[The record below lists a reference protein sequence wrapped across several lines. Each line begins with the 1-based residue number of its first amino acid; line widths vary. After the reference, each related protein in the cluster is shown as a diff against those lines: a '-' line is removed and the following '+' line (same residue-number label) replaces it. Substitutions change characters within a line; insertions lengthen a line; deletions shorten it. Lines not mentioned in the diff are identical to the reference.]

1 MKEDEASDIKTG
13 EKITFESIE
22 ALNAYTGERCNEE
35 PGDDMR
41 LNGDGVRRIPG
52 AEILK
57 GKTIIDYV
65 YNRETHEQA
74 LMFDD
79 GTHLIITVGPDAVF
93 DQMGVTKEG
102 CQ

>member
-1 MKEDEASDIKTG
+1 MKKDEASDIRTG

-22 ALNAYTGERCNEE
+22 ALNAYTGRCNEE
-35 PGDDMR
+35 PGDDMWQ
-41 LNGDGVRRIPG
+41 GDGARRIPG

-65 YNRETHEQA
+65 YNKETHEQA
-74 LMFDD
+74 LIFDD
-79 GTHLIITVGPDAVF
+79 GTHLIMTVGPDAAF